1 MTNDKYGILL
11 GIMVVAVIKVL
22 SLVVLPV
29 VFSISFDDN
38 GQSIITATQPHHTWI
53 NETVEELK

>member
-11 GIMVVAVIKVL
+11 GIMVVVVIIGSVITL
-22 SLVVLPV
+22 SIALD
-29 VFSISFDDN
+29 SN
-38 GQSIITATQPHHTWI
+38 GQSIITATQPYHSWI